1 MRTAI
6 GFLSV
11 LLVALIAVFCAA
23 CGAGDD
29 TEPPATVTKY
39 YAYVATRVVA
49 AGSIYGFS
57 INTATGALT
66 ALTGSPFPTG
76 AQLSPSSMAIDPAG
90 RFAYV
95 ASPYLTL
102 SSGYVSAYQIDPTS
116 GRLRENANSP
126 FLLGNCLGITIN
138 STGRFAY
145 FAEVP
150 SQVRAFD
157 LDLGQGSLTAEIP
170 GSPYGFG
177 GQGLPLNINVDPSG
191 HNLLY
196 VLNSDLGIYGY
207 KINSATGE
215 LTLIQGSPFPGTQDA
230 YSFGMDPQSKFL
242 YAANTWLRTISAFR
256 IDSASGQLTE
266 IPGSHVAAGSA
277 PQSVTVGLSG
287 KFAYVA
293 DTGSDQ
299 VMVYTV
305 NATTGALT
313 FTSSFFRLRSSP
325 RLVTIEPTGKF
336 AYVANIG
343 SADISICAIN
353 PSTGALTQTN
363 ESPLSLGAGLN
374 PEAIAFVK
382 IIQ

>member
-1 MRTAI
+1 
-6 GFLSV
+6 
-11 LLVALIAVFCAA
+11 
-23 CGAGDD
+23 
-29 TEPPATVTKY
+29 
-39 YAYVATRVVA
+39 
-49 AGSIYGFS
+49 
-57 INTATGALT
+57 
-66 ALTGSPFPTG
+66 
-76 AQLSPSSMAIDPAG
+76 
-90 RFAYV
+90 
-95 ASPYLTL
+95 
-102 SSGYVSAYQIDPTS
+102 
-116 GRLRENANSP
+116 LRGNANSP
-126 FLLGNCLGITIN
+126 FLLGNCLGIAIN

-177 GQGLPLNINVDPSG
+177 GEGFPLDIKVDPSG

-196 VLNSDLGIYGY
+196 VLNSDLGIYAY

-242 YAANTWLRTISAFR
+242 YAANTGPRTVSAFR

-266 IPGSHVAAGSA
+266 IPGSHVAAGST
-277 PQSVTVGLSG
+277 PMSVTVGPSG

-299 VMVYTV
+299 VMAYTV
-305 NATTGALT
+305 NAATGALT
-313 FTSSFFRLRSSP
+313 FTSSFFRLGSSP
-325 RLVTIEPTGKF
+325 LFVTIEPTGKF
-336 AYVANIG
+336 AYVTNIG
-343 SADISICAIN
+343 SVDISICAIN
-353 PSTGALTQTN
+353 PSTGALTQIN
-363 ESPLSLGAGLN
+363 ESPLSFGAGVRLD
-374 PEAIAFVK
+374 AIAIVK

>member
-1 MRTAI
+1 MKSFFGRAL
-6 GFLSV
+6 GLG
-11 LLVALIAVFCAA
+11 LIAVFCAA

-39 YAYVATRVVA
+39 YAYIASRVA
-49 AGSIYGFS
+49 ADGTVHGYS
-57 INTATGALT
+57 INTTTGALT

-76 AQLSPSSMAIDPAG
+76 TQLEPSSMAIDPAG

-116 GRLRENANSP
+116 GRLRGNANSP
-126 FLLGNCLGITIN
+126 FLLGNCLGIAIP

-157 LDLGQGSLTAEIP
+157 LDQGSLTTEIP

-177 GQGLPLNINVDPSG
+177 GQGFPMNINVDPSG

-242 YAANTWLRTISAFR
+242 YAANTGLRTVSAFR

-266 IPGSHVAAGSA
+266 IPGSHVAAGSG

-305 NATTGALT
+305 NAATGALT
-313 FTSSFFRLRSSP
+313 FTSSFFRLGSSP
-325 RLVTIEPTGKF
+325 RFVTMEPTGKF
-336 AYVANIG
+336 AYVTNIG
-343 SADISICAIN
+343 SVDISICAIN
-353 PSTGALTQTN
+353 PSTGALTQIN
-363 ESPLSLGAGLN
+363 ESPLSFGAGMRLD
-374 PEAIAFVK
+374 AIAIVK
-382 IIQ
+382 ITQ

>member
-1 MRTAI
+1 MKSFFGR
-6 GFLSV
+6 
-11 LLVALIAVFCAA
+11 ALGLGWIAVFSAA

-29 TEPPATVTKY
+29 TEPPATVAKY
-39 YAYVATRVVA
+39 YAYVASYAVA
-49 AGSIYGFS
+49 GGSVHGYS
-57 INTATGALT
+57 INTTTGALT

-76 AQLSPSSMAIDPAG
+76 TQLRPSSMAADPTG

-95 ASPYLTL
+95 ASPYLSL

-116 GRLRENANSP
+116 GRLRGNAYSP
-126 FLLGNCLGITIN
+126 FLLGNCLGIAIN

-145 FAEVP
+145 FAEMP

-157 LDLGQGSLTAEIP
+157 LELGQGSLTTEIP

-177 GQGLPLNINVDPSG
+177 GQGGPLNISVDPSG
-191 HNLLY
+191 RNLLY

-242 YAANTWLRTISAFR
+242 YAANVGLRTVSAFR

-266 IPGSHVAAGSA
+266 IPGSHVAAGSE

-293 DTGSDQ
+293 DTPADQ

-305 NATTGALT
+305 NAATGVLT
-313 FTSSFFRLRSSP
+313 FTSSFFRSGSSP
-325 RLVTIEPTGKF
+325 RFVTIEPTGKF

-343 SADISICAIN
+343 TTDISICAIS
-353 PSTGALTQTN
+353 PSTGALTQIN
-363 ESPLSLGAGLN
+363 ESPLSLGAGVS
-374 PEAIAFVK
+374 PEAIAIVK

>member
-1 MRTAI
+1 MK
-6 GFLSV
+6 SV
-11 LLVALIAVFCAA
+11 TGRALGLGLIAVFCAA

-39 YAYVATRVVA
+39 YAYVASYAA
-49 AGSIYGFS
+49 AGGSVHGFS
-57 INTATGALT
+57 INTTTGALT

-76 AQLSPSSMAIDPAG
+76 AQLRPNSMAIDPAG

-102 SSGYVSAYQIDPTS
+102 NSGYVSAYQIDPTS
-116 GRLRENANSP
+116 GRLRGNANSP
-126 FLLGNCLGITIN
+126 FLLGSCLGIAIN

-157 LDLGQGSLTAEIP
+157 LDQGSLTTEIP

-177 GQGLPLNINVDPSG
+177 GQGFPLDIKVDPSG

-215 LTLIQGSPFPGTQDA
+215 LTLIQGSPFPGSQDA
-230 YSFGMDPQSKFL
+230 YSFGLDPQSKFL
-242 YAANTWLRTISAFR
+242 YAANPSLRTVSVFR

-266 IPGSHVAAGSA
+266 IPGSHVAAGSE
-277 PQSVTVGLSG
+277 PLSVIVGLSG
-287 KFAYVA
+287 KFVYVA

-305 NATTGALT
+305 NAATGALT
-313 FTSSFFRLRSSP
+313 FTSSFFRLGSSP
-325 RLVTIEPTGKF
+325 LFVTMEPTGKF
-336 AYVANIG
+336 AYVTNIG

-353 PSTGALTQTN
+353 PSTGALTQIN
-363 ESPLSLGAGLN
+363 ESPLSFGAGVRLD
-374 PEAIAFVK
+374 AIAIVK

>member
-1 MRTAI
+1 VKSFFGR
-6 GFLSV
+6 
-11 LLVALIAVFCAA
+11 ALGLGLAAVFCAA

-39 YAYVATRVVA
+39 YAYVASRVA
-49 AGSIYGFS
+49 ADGRVHGFS
-57 INTATGALT
+57 INTTTGALT

-76 AQLSPSSMAIDPAG
+76 TQLEPSSMAIDPAG

-116 GRLRENANSP
+116 GRLRGNANSP
-126 FLLGNCLGITIN
+126 FLLGNCLGIAIN

-177 GQGLPLNINVDPSG
+177 GEGFPLDIKVDPSG

-196 VLNSDLGIYGY
+196 VLNSDLGIYAY

-242 YAANTWLRTISAFR
+242 YAANTGPRTVSAFR

-266 IPGSHVAAGSA
+266 IPGSHVAAGST
-277 PQSVTVGLSG
+277 PMSVTVGPSG

-299 VMVYTV
+299 VMAYTV
-305 NATTGALT
+305 NAATGALT
-313 FTSSFFRLRSSP
+313 FTSSFFRLGSSP
-325 RLVTIEPTGKF
+325 LFVTIEPTGKF
-336 AYVANIG
+336 AYVTNIG
-343 SADISICAIN
+343 SVDISICAIN
-353 PSTGALTQTN
+353 PSTGALTQIN
-363 ESPLSLGAGLN
+363 ESPLSFGAGVRLD
-374 PEAIAFVK
+374 AIAIVK